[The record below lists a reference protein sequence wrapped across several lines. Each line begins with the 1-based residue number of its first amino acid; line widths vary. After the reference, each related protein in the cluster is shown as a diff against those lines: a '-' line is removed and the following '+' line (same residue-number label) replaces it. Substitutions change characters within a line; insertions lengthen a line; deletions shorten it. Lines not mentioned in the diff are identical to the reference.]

1 MIVDTSALL
10 AYFDANEPR
19 HTDVARII
27 ENTDAPLIVSPY
39 VIAELDYLVLTRHG
53 SDAELVVLD
62 ELTSG
67 AWELA
72 DMTSARIRVATEIVR
87 RYADQP
93 IGLTDASN
101 IVLADAYRTRQIA
114 TLDRRHFE
122 VLRFD
127 DHTAIEIL
135 P

>member
-19 HTDVARII
+19 HAEVARVI
-27 ENTDAPLIVSPY
+27 DSAHGPLIVSPY
-39 VIAELDYLVLTRHG
+39 VIAELDYLVLARHG
-53 SDAELVVLD
+53 SDAELAVLD

-72 DMTSARIRVATEIVR
+72 DMTSARIRAAAEIVR

-127 DHTAIEIL
+127 DHTAVEIL

>member
-19 HTDVARII
+19 HADVARVI
-27 ENTDAPLIVSPY
+27 DSADGPLIVSPY

-53 SDAELVVLD
+53 TDAEVAVLE
-62 ELTSG
+62 ELASG

-72 DMTSARIRVATEIVR
+72 EMTSARIRAATDIVH

-101 IVLADAYRTRQIA
+101 IVLASAYRTRQIA

-127 DHTAIEIL
+127 DHTAVDIL

>member
-1 MIVDTSALL
+1 VIVDTSALL

-19 HTDVARII
+19 HADVARVI
-27 ENTDAPLIVSPY
+27 DSADGPLIVSPY

-53 SDAELVVLD
+53 TDAEVAVLE
-62 ELTSG
+62 ELASG

-72 DMTSARIRVATEIVR
+72 EMTSARIRAATDIVH

-93 IGLTDASN
+93 IGLTAASN
-101 IVLADAYRTRQIA
+101 IVLASAYRTRQIA

-127 DHTAIEIL
+127 DHTAVDIL

>member
-19 HTDVARII
+19 HADVARVI
-27 ENTDAPLIVSPY
+27 DGARSPLIVSPY

-53 SDAELVVLD
+53 SDAELAVLD

-127 DHTAIEIL
+127 DHTAVDIL